1 VTDEPA
7 ETDTDNGTSTTEA
20 DTTEAAQ
27 AAEVDEAPAKRTF
40 ADSRADKLPVKML
53 SDRILVIF
61 NGQSMGVLNS
71 GDADTQTLGLMMAG
85 TPLAD
90 LTAQEAAS

>member
-1 VTDEPA
+1 
-7 ETDTDNGTSTTEA
+7 
-20 DTTEAAQ
+20 
-27 AAEVDEAPAKRTF
+27 
-40 ADSRADKLPVKML
+40 M
-53 SDRILVIF
+53 IF